1 MLSATNQALHSS
13 SSQSEDNIVILYVK
27 EGGRRSKVL
36 TRKVRWRFKQGL
48 ISSLTSAFHPK
59 ENSFCCY
66 ECAVSLMYLGGRRLF
81 ATDHLYPSSPG
92 ASHHLQHTSHSI
104 RLKVECTHRPPHTHK
119 RRLQLLHL
127 ITFPFLASRRTP
139 PDPRPP
145 RPPACPVL
153 PHFVSPLLPCSCTLL
168 PLSFPGSRMAVCD
181 EWDNI
186 TLVLCWPG
194 LTAAAH
200 LPPICLSE
208 PPVCPSLVTMSG
220 RA

>member
-1 MLSATNQALHSS
+1 M
-13 SSQSEDNIVILYVK
+13 
-27 EGGRRSKVL
+27 
-36 TRKVRWRFKQGL
+36 VRWRFKQGL

-92 ASHHLQHTSHSI
+92 ACHHLQPTSHSI
-104 RLKVECTHRPPHTHK
+104 RLKVECTPPPTCTHTNAVYNFCTWS
-119 RRLQLLHL
+119 L
-127 ITFPFLASRRTP
+127 FLSSPPAERGQTP
-139 PDPRPP
+139 VHPGL
-145 RPPACPVL
+145 PACPVL

-200 LPPICLSE
+200 LAPICLSE